1 MIAWFKAR
9 HDQEWDFRTYDLR
22 ENEKGEPIGYKPYR
36 FKQEIGLPYNLAN
49 VQCALNTMWETTR
62 DCFMLV
68 CIINKNEEHKNKELG
83 VIQNNYIMDVKTGVI
98 REAKFSF
105 GEYQELLIDQRY
117 LGPTSMFRTFDFKE
131 GKPLKTPIYYINN
144 ET

>member
-1 MIAWFKAR
+1 
-9 HDQEWDFRTYDLR
+9 
-22 ENEKGEPIGYKPYR
+22 
-36 FKQEIGLPYNLAN
+36 
-49 VQCALNTMWETTR
+49 
-62 DCFMLV
+62 MLV
-68 CIINKNEEHKNKELG
+68 CISNKTEEHKNKEIG

-105 GEYQELLIDQRY
+105 GEYQELLIDQRN

-144 ET
+144 ETEEIVAEDIW